1 MAIEDF
7 VNIDRINRFA
17 ADGKGG
23 LPATC
28 WNCKTPKMM
37 EWVKQYGDAFWS
49 ALKFATLAPSL
60 VKEFSTQ
67 LDNRANQDGALPK
80 IIVQICCR

>member
-1 MAIEDF
+1 MAARRGISAFEARKLA
-7 VNIDRINRFA
+7 VRN
-17 ADGKGG
+17 G
-23 LPATC
+23 
-28 WNCKTPKMM
+28 
-37 EWVKQYGDAFWS
+37 YGPYGAAFWS